1 MVKSLIMVKY
11 EDISLNCLNQLKTKS
26 QEAQVV
32 TINTQDS
39 VSTKIKDTTAESGKQ
54 MSSSDVKNT
63 VQVIDVILEASELEI
78 SKTTLTNLM
87 STMDNVQ
94 TNTQV
99 SEVRRDDTS
108 DRLRESAVKIVG
120 EIAETKKK
128 DAFTPLNS
136 IGLNILV

>member
-1 MVKSLIMVKY
+1 
-11 EDISLNCLNQLKTKS
+11 
-26 QEAQVV
+26 
-32 TINTQDS
+32 
-39 VSTKIKDTTAESGKQ
+39 

-63 VQVIDVILEASELEI
+63 VKVIDVILEASELEI

-94 TNTQV
+94 TKTQI

-120 EIAETKKK
+120 EIAETEKK

-136 IGLNILV
+136 IGLLFLFSFPAGPFICFI